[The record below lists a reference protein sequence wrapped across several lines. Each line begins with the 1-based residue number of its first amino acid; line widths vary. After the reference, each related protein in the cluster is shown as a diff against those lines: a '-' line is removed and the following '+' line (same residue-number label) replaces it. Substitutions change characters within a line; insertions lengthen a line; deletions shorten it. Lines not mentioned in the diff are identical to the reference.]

1 MCQESFQDF
10 IEKRKWKQYI
20 GYLRRILLKPRRITV
35 PKILNRW
42 TITRRQAGRL
52 ELSRFNSLG
61 LNKNYDPFVVK
72 WILFYYQIFV
82 RTTSANVCQDFRWL

>member
-1 MCQESFQDF
+1 M
-10 IEKRKWKQYI
+10 
-20 GYLRRILLKPRRITV
+20 LKPRRITV

-52 ELSRFNSLG
+52 ELSRYNSLG

-82 RTTSANVCQDFRWL
+82 RTTSANVTFLPGLCCKMKVYDVYTYQFAV